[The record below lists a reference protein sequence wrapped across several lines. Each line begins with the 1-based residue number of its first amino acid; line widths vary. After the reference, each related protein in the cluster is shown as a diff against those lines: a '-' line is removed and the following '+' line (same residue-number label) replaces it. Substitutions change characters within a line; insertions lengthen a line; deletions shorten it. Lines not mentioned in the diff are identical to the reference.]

1 MIEKYNW
8 ITEKANSLNGTD
20 ITFKEEWKAHVFK
33 IADKMYAFIGHDNEG
48 RDILNIKGLPEA
60 NEELRTFYKSIIPGY
75 YSNKVHWNSI
85 LLTNDDAPENN
96 VVLDLLKE
104 SYDLVFSKLT
114 KKVRD
119 EIEGK

>member
-8 ITEKANSLNGTD
+8 ITEKANSLKGSN
-20 ITFKEEWKAHVFK
+20 IIFKEEWDAHVFK

-60 NEELRTFYKSIIPGY
+60 NEELRTFYKGIIPGY

-85 LLTNDDAPENN
+85 LLANDDAPENN
-96 VVLDLLKE
+96 VVLDLLQE
-104 SYDLVFSKLT
+104 SYELVFSKLT
-114 KKVRD
+114 KKVRA

>member
-8 ITEKANSLNGTD
+8 ITEKANSLKRSD
-20 ITFKEEWKAHVFK
+20 ITFKEEWNAHVFK

-85 LLTNDDAPENN
+85 LLANDDAPENN
-96 VVLDLLKE
+96 VVLDLLQE